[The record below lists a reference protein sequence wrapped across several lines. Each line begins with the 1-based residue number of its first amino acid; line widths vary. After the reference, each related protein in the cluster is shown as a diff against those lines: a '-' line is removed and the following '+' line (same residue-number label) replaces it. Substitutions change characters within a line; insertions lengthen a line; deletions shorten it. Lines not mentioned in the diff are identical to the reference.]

1 MIGWLRSALRRPS
14 ARARAVVLTALLV
27 GAVVLTPALTH
38 GIGQHSHRPS
48 VRAKTTGTA
57 RRARQGRSSVPA
69 AQIARARRAAHAF
82 LEGYLRFAYGRA
94 SGASVPAAAP
104 ALRRQLS
111 HDHVLVTPVQ
121 RRRRPRVVSLTAT
134 GEATGVVFATGLI
147 DDGGIAAYSLRI
159 TLQKQR
165 TGWLVSGV
173 DGG

>member
-1 MIGWLRSALRRPS
+1 MIGWLRSALGRPW
-14 ARARAVVLTALLV
+14 ARARAVVLTAMLL
-27 GAVVLTPALTH
+27 GAVVLAPALPH
-38 GIGQHSHRPS
+38 GVGQHSHRPS
-48 VRAKTTGTA
+48 VRAKTSGTT

-69 AQIARARRAAHAF
+69 AQIARARQAAHAF
-82 LEGYLRFAYGRA
+82 LQGYLRLAYGWA

-134 GEATGVVFATGLI
+134 GAATGVVFATALI
-147 DDGGIAAYSLRI
+147 NDGGIANYAVRLTLR
-159 TLQKQR
+159 R
-165 TGWLVSGV
+165 TSRGWLVSGV